1 VRTPEIFM
9 GEVSEMKLEGILRE
23 VDEVMNALSEGKVVK
38 AVHPY
43 YSEVH
48 WARKVDSSV
57 VEKVIDSATGEILLP
72 EVSFGQCHY
81 ALLVQD
87 AIETG
92 WLFSVPE
99 AEAAERV
106 FGGEQR

>member
-43 YSEVH
+43 YNEVH

-57 VEKVIDSATGEILLP
+57 VEKVIDSVTGEILLP
-72 EVSFGQCHY
+72 EVSFGQYHY

-99 AEAAERV
+99 AEAVEKV
-106 FGGEQR
+106 FGGEQE

>member
-1 VRTPEIFM
+1 MERV
-9 GEVSEMKLEGILRE
+9 GILRG
-23 VDEVMNALSEGKVVK
+23 VDEVMNALSAGEVVK

-43 YSEVH
+43 HSEVH
-48 WARKVDSSV
+48 WARKVASSV
-57 VEKVIDSATGEILLP
+57 VEKVVDSATGGILLP
-72 EVSFGQCHY
+72 EVSFGQHHY

-106 FGGEQR
+106 FGEQR

>member
-1 VRTPEIFM
+1 
-9 GEVSEMKLEGILRE
+9 MKLEGILRE
-23 VDEVMNALSEGKVVK
+23 VDEVLNALSEGKVVK
-38 AVHPY
+38 AVHPC

-57 VEKVIDSATGEILLP
+57 VERIIDSATGEIVLP
-72 EVSFGQCHY
+72 EVSFGQHHY

-99 AEAAERV
+99 AEAVEKV
-106 FGGEQR
+106 FGGEQE

>member
-1 VRTPEIFM
+1 VRTPEVLWT
-9 GEVSEMKLEGILRE
+9 EVSEMERVGILRG
-23 VDEVMNALSEGKVVK
+23 VDEVMNALSAGEVVK

-48 WARKVDSSV
+48 WARKVASSV
-57 VEKVIDSATGEILLP
+57 VEKVVDPATGEILLP
-72 EVSFGQCHY
+72 EVSFGQHHY

-106 FGGEQR
+106 FGEQR